1 MDDVNKTFLTPSTAN
16 IQESELLDYGLD
28 TAKLMARRISHDFN
42 NLIAVVRGYASVL
55 QGRPELDEDTKELI
69 GFIDQAGSELAVLT
83 ERMAQFAENQRHER
97 SWINLNSAIVE
108 FLQEARDQVPQ
119 EIEVETQLGSNNM
132 PDIWGNARLIGELC
146 HKLWQNAIDSMPHGG
161 RLSLKLSIHHDNG
174 LGGHGKTSM
183 RHADSVGVDGT
194 SNREDG
200 QDETRTNKRGPA
212 ACILLRVTDTGE
224 GMDEQTRA
232 SMLRPFFTT
241 KPGKCRGLGATA
253 VYETVKFHGGR
264 LYVSSEPDKGTSV
277 EIHLPVAG
285 STQPQPV
292 GGSGEAEDTPGSFLL
307 VVDDDDMVRMA
318 TQRMLA
324 HLGYDSIPAP
334 SGEEALTLYEASRVV
349 ISAVILDVTMPG
361 IGGLET
367 FLRLRAMNSQVKII
381 LVTGDPGS
389 RAVREIEELGV
400 SYLIGKPF
408 QIEELSLAVLRALE

>member
-1 MDDVNKTFLTPSTAN
+1 MDDRKTFLAPPTAN
-16 IQESELLDYGLD
+16 IEERELLDYGLD

-55 QGRPELDEDTKELI
+55 QGRPELDEDTKELV
-69 GFIDQAGSELAVLT
+69 GYIDQAGLELAVLT
-83 ERMAQFAENQRHER
+83 ERMAQFAENQGHEC
-97 SWINLNSAIVE
+97 SWFNVNSVIVE
-108 FLQEARDQVPQ
+108 FLQEALDQLPQ
-119 EIEVETQLGSNNM
+119 EIEVETQLSNNM
-132 PDIWGNARLIGELC
+132 PDLWGNPRLIGELC

-161 RLSLKLSIHHDNG
+161 RLSLKLSMHYDNG
-174 LGGHGKTSM
+174 LGDHKMNSM
-183 RHADSVGVDGT
+183 RHAGGAGVDGT
-194 SNREDG
+194 SNRDEG
-200 QDETRTNKRGPA
+200 QDESGANKKGPA
-212 ACILLRVTDTGE
+212 AYILLRVADTGQ
-224 GMDEQTRA
+224 GMDEKTRA

-253 VYETVKFHGGR
+253 VYQTVKFHGGR

-285 STQPQPV
+285 PTQPRPV
-292 GGSGEAEDTPGSFLL
+292 GGSDEAEDSPGSFLL

-334 SGEEALTLYEASRVV
+334 SGEEALTLYEASRDV
-349 ISAVILDVTMPG
+349 ISAVILDVIMPG

-367 FLRLRAMNSQVKII
+367 FRRLRAMNSQVKII

-408 QIEELSLAVLRALE
+408 QIEELSQAVLRALE